1 MKLSSNEVIRLNV
14 RYYRILNK
22 ITQKKMA
29 EYLNVDE
36 KHYCSLE
43 SGRYNFTLQNID
55 IISEVFDI
63 EPWILF
69 KEMHNKEEIELLN
82 KK

>member
-1 MKLSSNEVIRLNV
+1 MKLSSNEIIRLNI

-29 EYLNVDE
+29 EYLNVEE

-55 IISEVFDI
+55 IVCEVLNI
-63 EPWILF
+63 EPWILL
-69 KEMHNKEEIELLN
+69 KERHTKEEIELLL

>member
-1 MKLSSNEVIRLNV
+1 MKLSSNDIARLNI
-14 RYYRILNK
+14 RYYRIKNGF
-22 ITQKKMA
+22 TQKKMA
-29 EYLNVDE
+29 EILNIDE

-55 IISEVFDI
+55 IISDLFGI
-63 EPWILF
+63 ESWRFL
-69 KEMHNKEEIELLN
+69 KEKHNKEEIELLT

>member
-1 MKLSSNEVIRLNV
+1 MKLSSNEIIRLNV

-22 ITQKKMA
+22 ITQKKIA

-55 IISEVFDI
+55 IICEILNI
-63 EPWILF
+63 EPWRLL
-69 KEMHNKEEIELLN
+69 KERHSKEEIELLQ
-82 KK
+82 KI